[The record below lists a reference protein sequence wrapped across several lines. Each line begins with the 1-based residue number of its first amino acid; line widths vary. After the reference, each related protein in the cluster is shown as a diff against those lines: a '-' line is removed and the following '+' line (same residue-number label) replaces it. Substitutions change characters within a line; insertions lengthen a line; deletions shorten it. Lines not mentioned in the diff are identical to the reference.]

1 MSHSARKLMKHINFQ
16 FLCLAFVVAP
26 FAAQAQQFAEGAS
39 TPNEAAVKK
48 HLDDKVFS
56 VKLADGTS
64 WRLEYKASGYYF
76 VNTSTGFSSSG
87 QWKAEDGRLCGQL
100 KGRDRS
106 CNDVRFHQDQLHLKR
121 DSGEII
127 QLIAK

>member
-1 MSHSARKLMKHINFQ
+1 MKHINSQ
-16 FLCLAFVVAP
+16 LLWLAFAFTP
-26 FAAQAQQFAEGAS
+26 IAAHAQQFPEGAS
-39 TPNEAAVKK
+39 TPNEATVKK
-48 HLDDKVFS
+48 HLGDKVFN

-64 WRLEYKASGYYF
+64 WRLEYKASGYFF
-76 VNTSTGFSSSG
+76 VNTSTGFSNSG
-87 QWKAEDGRLCGQL
+87 QWNAEDGRLCGQL

-106 CNDVRFHQDQLHLKR
+106 CNDVRFHQDLLHLKR

>member
-1 MSHSARKLMKHINFQ
+1 MKQLIPIP
-16 FLCLAFVVAP
+16 LWAGLAFAP
-26 FAAQAQQFAEGAS
+26 LAAHSQQFPEGAS
-39 TPNEAAVKK
+39 TPNEADVKK
-48 HLDDKVFS
+48 YLDDKVFN
-56 VKLADGTS
+56 VKLADGNS
-64 WRLEYKASGYYF
+64 WRLEYKSNGYFF

-106 CNDVRFHQDQLHLKR
+106 CNDVRFHQDLLHLKR

-127 QLIAK
+127 QLVSK